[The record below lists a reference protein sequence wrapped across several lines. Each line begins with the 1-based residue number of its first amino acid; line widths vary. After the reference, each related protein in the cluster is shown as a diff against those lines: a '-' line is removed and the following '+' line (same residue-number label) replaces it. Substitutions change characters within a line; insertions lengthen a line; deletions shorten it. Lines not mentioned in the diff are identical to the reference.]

1 MLDSLTNRL
10 TGILDRLRGFGRL
23 TEENIQEALR
33 EVRVALLE
41 ADVNF
46 KVVKGFIDRVR
57 VKAVGQDVLQ
67 SLTPGQQVVKV
78 VRDELVELL
87 GGSAHRLA
95 MAPHPPTVVMLV
107 GLQGSG
113 KTTSAAKL
121 ARHFQKQGQ
130 HPLLAAA
137 DVYRPAAVD
146 QLKTLGAQLGI
157 PVVGEATQ
165 RPVEICAA
173 ARDEAARRGLSPL
186 ILDTAGRLHIDEE
199 MLEELRAIKR
209 AVGPHHVLLVVDAM
223 TGQDAV
229 TVAEK
234 FNAAIGIDAVV
245 LTKMD
250 GDARGG
256 AALSVRQVT
265 GRPIAFVGVGE
276 KTEALEPFHPDRL
289 AQRILGMGDVL
300 SLVEKAQ
307 ATVDAGQAEALAQK
321 IHDDTFTLE
330 DFATQ
335 LRQLRSM
342 GPLGQLMDMVP
353 FFKGARGLPKEMTGE
368 EQELDRYTAIIGSMT
383 PHERRE
389 PSVINGSR
397 RARIARGS
405 GTNVSDVNRLL
416 KQYGQLRKMMKGL
429 KNMEGRMGKFKGA
442 LPFLADLMRQ
452 MPIPLALDFLEVSSY
467 GEATESSGVVRIL
480 KDLAKPIEGR
490 DVVVVEDILDTGHT
504 LAYVIEHLRS
514 KQPAS
519 VRLCT
524 LLDKPARRIVP
535 IQIDYRGF
543 EIPDKFVVGYGLDYA
558 ERYRNLPFI
567 GVLKPEVY
575 RGEP

>member
-1 MLDSLTNRL
+1 MLDSLTGRL

-46 KVVKGFIDRVR
+46 KVVKTFVERVR
-57 VKAVGQDVLQ
+57 VKAVGLDVLQ
-67 SLTPGQQVVKV
+67 SLTPGQQVVTV

-87 GGSAHRLA
+87 GGSGHRLA
-95 MAPHPPTVVMLV
+95 MAPHPPTVIMLV

-137 DVYRPAAVD
+137 DVYRPAAID
-146 QLKTLGAQLGI
+146 QLKTLGAQLGV
-157 PVVGEATQ
+157 PVVGEADQ
-165 RPVEICAA
+165 RPVAICSE

-229 TVAEK
+229 TVADK

-256 AALSVRQVT
+256 AALSVREVT

-276 KTEALEPFHPDRL
+276 KTDALEPFHPDRV

-300 SLVEKAQ
+300 SLIERVEETIDQK
-307 ATVDAGQAEALAQK
+307 QAEEMQRKLIEDDFSLA
-321 IHDDTFTLE
+321 
-330 DFATQ
+330 DFRDQ
-335 LRQLRSM
+335 MKQIRKL
-342 GPLGQLMDMVP
+342 GPLESILGMMPQVGMLKDLKNAKVDENEITRLVAIVDSMTM
-353 FFKGARGLPKEMTGE
+353 KERNNHMIINGAR
-368 EQELDRYTAIIGSMT
+368 
-383 PHERRE
+383 RR
-389 PSVINGSR
+389 
-397 RARIARGS
+397 RIAKGS
-405 GTNVSDVNRLL
+405 GTTVQEVNTLL
-416 KQYGQLRKMMKGL
+416 KQYAQMRKMMKSFTGGGFL
-429 KNMEGRMGKFKGA
+429 GK
-442 LPFLADLMRQ
+442 R
-452 MPIPLALDFLEVSSY
+452 
-467 GEATESSGVVRIL
+467 
-480 KDLAKPIEGR
+480 LAK
-490 DVVVVEDILDTGHT
+490 L
-504 LAYVIEHLRS
+504 
-514 KQPAS
+514 K
-519 VRLCT
+519 
-524 LLDKPARRIVP
+524 
-535 IQIDYRGF
+535 
-543 EIPDKFVVGYGLDYA
+543 
-558 ERYRNLPFI
+558 LPMSF
-567 GVLKPEVY
+567 GQ
-575 RGEP
+575 